1 MTIENASTVICP
13 TENVEHLLHCIVC
26 YMWAERTKLQTEIEP
41 ITGSDMSALHFA
53 CAMICSDGHHRQ
65 MPNYQSQVYNF
76 ARGYLALLN
85 CQRQDARKMTQKVLE
100 REEEARK
107 RQQDSVKA
115 KKGE

>member
-13 TENVEHLLHCIVC
+13 TENVEHLLHCLVC
-26 YMWAERTKLQTEIEP
+26 YMWSVRTKLQTEIEP

-53 CAMICSDGHHRQ
+53 CIGANAGH
-65 MPNYQSQVYNF
+65 YQEQAYNF

-85 CQRQDARKMTQKVLE
+85 CQRQDALKMTQVILE
-100 REEEARK
+100 REEEAARQ
-107 RQQDSVKA
+107 RQQDNV